1 MSGKLFD
8 DLNIFN
14 SLANELINDDQEK
27 GISQKIQAEEV
38 LKKLDISL
46 NENGIDDETFKNSL
60 KEIILNTPKT
70 SGKLFFNQLFGG
82 LNSKSVVGDLLSVL
96 LNNSMATYKIAGPMV
111 EVEKEILRKVASLI
125 DYPKT
130 FGGTFPTGGSMCN
143 FMALVIARDKKNPEI
158 KNDGNQQDLV
168 CYSSEN
174 SHYSIGKNAS
184 FAGIGRNNVRY
195 IKTNKKGEM
204 CSEDLQSTI
213 ENDLKNGLIP
223 FFVNA
228 TVGTT
233 VMGAIDPISEIATIC
248 NKNNIWFH
256 IDGAFSGTL
265 IFSKKYKYLVE
276 GIQNSDSFCFNAHKT
291 LGTPL
296 STSILLIKNEKYLY
310 KSFSNKADY
319 LYQTDNNDYNLGQ
332 TSFECGRRNNALKF
346 WTLWK
351 SVGTNGI
358 AKMVEQNY
366 HLADIARNYI
376 RNNSD
381 YKLYSYNDSLSV
393 CFNYKNFDAIEL
405 CSQLY
410 NKNKLMVS
418 HGKHKGENFVR
429 LVTINRENSE
439 KNILDFFKI
448 LEKFA
453 DNNMLVS

>member
-1 MSGKLFD
+1 MSEKLFD

-14 SLANELINDDQEK
+14 SLANELINDYQKK
-27 GISQKIQAEEV
+27 GISLKIQAEDI

-46 NENGIDDETFKNSL
+46 NENGIDEENFKNSL

-82 LNSKSVVGDLLSVL
+82 LNSKSVIGDLLSVL

-143 FMALVIARDKKNPEI
+143 FMALIIARDKKDPKI
-158 KNDGNQQDLV
+158 KNDGKSQNLI

-184 FAGIGRNNVRY
+184 FAGIGRDNVRY

-204 CSEDLQSTI
+204 CSENLQSAI
-213 ENDLKNGLIP
+213 ENDLKNGFIP
-223 FFVNA
+223 LFVNA

-233 VMGAIDPISEIATIC
+233 VMGAIDPISEIANIC

-256 IDGAFSGTL
+256 IDGAFSGTV
-265 IFSKKYKYLVE
+265 IFSKKYKYLIE
-276 GIQNSDSFCFNAHKT
+276 GVQNSDSFCFNAHKT

-296 STSILLIKNEKYLY
+296 STSILLIKDEKDLY

-319 LYQTDNNDYNLGQ
+319 LYQTDNDNYNLGQ

-393 CFNYKNFDAIEL
+393 CFNYKNFNAIEL

-418 HGKHKGENFVR
+418 YGKHKGETFVR
-429 LVTINRENSE
+429 LATVNRENSE
-439 KNILDFFKI
+439 KDILDFFKI
-448 LEKFA
+448 LEEFA
-453 DNNMLVS
+453 DNKIIC

>member
-1 MSGKLFD
+1 MSEKLFD

-27 GISQKIQAEEV
+27 GISPKIQAEDV
-38 LKKLDISL
+38 LNKLDISL

-265 IFSKKYKYLVE
+265 IFSKKYKFLVE

>member
-143 FMALVIARDKKNPEI
+143 FMALIIARDKKNPEI

-265 IFSKKYKYLVE
+265 IFSKKYKCLVE